1 MIIRIILLLLGFFLF
16 SMGQWIA
23 FEIYAIKKLKRINE
37 NIANFV
43 CGFYVGESLVK
54 IPNPSE
60 NIFLLSTK
68 EGRIITTDNT
78 LTKPLNTENFT
89 SAEYSKNGVRAH
101 VYTKGLTIKEY
112 IATFVEYP
120 SIFGVSL
127 SGLVLFFT
135 GLILLFKIDREKAFV
150 KLEHEDDKRDEEL
163 VKSLKAL
170 RVSLAF
176 GEIIPR
182 ESLQEAKK
190 VLEGIIKKM
199 EGKQ

>member
-1 MIIRIILLLLGFFLF
+1 MIIRVLLLLLGFFLF
-16 SMGQWIA
+16 SIGQWIA
-23 FEIYAIKKLKRINE
+23 FEIYAIKKLKKINE

-43 CGFYVGESLVK
+43 YGFYTGESLVK
-54 IPNPSE
+54 LPNPSE

-68 EGRIITTDNT
+68 EGKIITTDNT

-89 SAEYSKNGVRAH
+89 FAEYSKNGVRAY

-120 SIFGVSL
+120 FIFGVSL

-135 GLILLFKIDREKAFV
+135 GLILLFKIDRQKASV

-163 VKSLKAL
+163 IRSLKAL

-176 GEIIPR
+176 GEMIPR
-182 ESLQEAKK
+182 ESLQEAKRI
-190 VLEGIIKKM
+190 LEDIIKKL